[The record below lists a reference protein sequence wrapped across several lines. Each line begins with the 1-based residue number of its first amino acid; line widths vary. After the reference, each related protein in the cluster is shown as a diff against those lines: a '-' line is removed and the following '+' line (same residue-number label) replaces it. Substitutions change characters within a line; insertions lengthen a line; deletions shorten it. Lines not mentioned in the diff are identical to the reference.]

1 MPEQA
6 VKVARIGIPDNF
18 ADQYGTQDTLLAH
31 WGLTVEALCQTMKKK
46 LLRG

>member
-6 VKVARIGIPDNF
+6 AKVARIGIPDQF

-31 WGLTVEALCQTMKKK
+31 WGLTVDAIYQTMKKK